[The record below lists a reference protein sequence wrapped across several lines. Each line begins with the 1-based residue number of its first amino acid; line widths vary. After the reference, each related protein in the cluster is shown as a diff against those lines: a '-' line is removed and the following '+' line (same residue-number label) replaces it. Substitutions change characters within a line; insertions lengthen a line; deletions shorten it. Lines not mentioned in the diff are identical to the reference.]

1 MEEKEEKSKYYFK
14 IIPKEE
20 FPKFIERFKQALD
33 KKEFKKGDHKSFELE
48 IRGTNEELVG
58 PSIKLST
65 FDKTKF
71 NEFLD
76 LKQEYIK
83 NSLYCIS
90 LNLNAKDEDSFVEI
104 NKFYETYKPFF
115 ENTPSLK
122 KENVEIHFRKN
133 GLNYSFEIVF
143 KEGILLKALMDLGL
157 DFTEYHKFNFDLKS
171 GLDLEEFF
179 NPSSDP
185 NSIFLKICTIL
196 LSIKSDNENIKYL
209 CGALNEALKDVKLND
224 KAMEEKLNKFCGYLN
239 FINSF
244 IGTKLKLEYDA
255 RVFTRKVSKH
265 NKQFQEKIFSLQPKA
280 VGIVKQILIPI
291 IISLGLN
298 NLIKASNIDCI
309 SLILSFPN
317 YKNGYNLLIQ
327 IPGLTKILNCFIDE
341 YHN

>member
-14 IIPKEE
+14 IISKEE
-20 FPKFIERFKQALD
+20 FPKFIERLKQALD

-76 LKQEYIK
+76 LKQEYMK

-90 LNLNAKDEDSFVEI
+90 LNLNAKNEDSFAEI
-104 NKFYETYKPFF
+104 NKFYEQIFKPIFQA
-115 ENTPSLK
+115 PK
-122 KENVEIHFRKN
+122 KENAEIHFRKN
-133 GLNYSFEIVF
+133 GINYSFEIVF

-157 DFTEYHKFNFDLKS
+157 DFTEYHKFDLDLKS

-185 NSIFLKICTIL
+185 NSIFLKIFTIL

-209 CGALNEALKDVKLND
+209 CRALIEALKDVKLDD
-224 KAMEEKLNKFCGYLN
+224 KAMEEKLNKFFGYLN

-265 NKQFQEKIFSLQPKA
+265 NKQFQEKIFSLQPKT
-280 VGIVKQILIPI
+280 VGFVKQLLIPMI
-291 IISLGLN
+291 IHSGLKDSV
-298 NLIKASNIDCI
+298 KAINIDLI
-309 SLILSFPN
+309 SISLSFPK
-317 YKNGYNLLIQ
+317 YKNGYNLLIK
-327 IPGLTKILNCFIDE
+327 IPGLTKILNRFIDE
-341 YHN
+341 YPN

>member
-20 FPKFIERFKQALD
+20 FPKFIERLKQALD
-33 KKEFKKGDHKSFELE
+33 KTEFKKGDHKSFELE
-48 IRGTNEELVG
+48 IRGTNEELNG

-76 LKQEYIK
+76 LKQEYMK

-90 LNLNAKDEDSFVEI
+90 LNLNAKNEDSFAKI
-104 NKFYETYKPFF
+104 NEFDLFFKGFF
-115 ENTPSLK
+115 ESIPSLK
-122 KENVEIHFRKN
+122 KENVEVHLRKN
-133 GLNYSFEIVF
+133 GINFSFEIIF

-157 DFTEYHKFNFDLKS
+157 DFTEYHKFDFDLKS

-185 NSIFLKICTIL
+185 NAIILKIFTIL

-224 KAMEEKLNKFCGYLN
+224 KAMEEKLNKFFGYLN

-265 NKQFQEKIFSLQPKA
+265 NKQFQEKIFSLQPMA
-280 VGIVKQILIPI
+280 VGIVKQLLIPI
-291 IISLGLN
+291 ICQFGLMDSV
-298 NLIKASNIDCI
+298 KAINIDCI
-309 SLILSFPN
+309 SLSLSFPK
-317 YKNGYNLLIQ
+317 YKNGYNLLIK
-327 IPGLTKILNCFIDE
+327 IPGLTKILNRFIDE
-341 YHN
+341 YPN

>member
-33 KKEFKKGDHKSFELE
+33 KTEFKKGDHKSFELE
-48 IRGTNEELVG
+48 IRGTNQELVG

-104 NKFYETYKPFF
+104 NKFYETYKPIF

-133 GLNYSFEIVF
+133 GINYSFEIVF

-157 DFTEYHKFNFDLKS
+157 DFTEYHKFDLDLKS

-179 NPSSDP
+179 NPSSDK
-185 NSIFLKICTIL
+185 NSIFLKIFTIL

-209 CGALNEALKDVKLND
+209 CGALIEALKDVKLDD
-224 KAMEEKLNKFCGYLN
+224 KAMEEKLNKFFGYLN

-255 RVFTRKVSKH
+255 RVLARKVSKH
-265 NKQFQEKIFSLQPKA
+265 NNQYQPKIS
-280 VGIVKQILIPI
+280 GFHMMTIGFTKQLLIPNI
-291 IISLGLN
+291 IQYGLKD
-298 NLIKASNIDCI
+298 LVKAINIDCI
-309 SLILSFPN
+309 SLSLGFPK
-317 YKNGYNLLIQ
+317 YKNGYNLLIK
-327 IPGLTKILNCFIDE
+327 IPGLTKILNLFIDE
-341 YHN
+341 YPN

>member
-48 IRGTNEELVG
+48 IRGTNEELNG

-76 LKQEYIK
+76 LKQEYMK
-83 NSLYCIS
+83 NSLFCIS
-90 LNLNAKDEDSFVEI
+90 LNLNAKNEDSFAKINELYEI
-104 NKFYETYKPFF
+104 FKPLFR
-115 ENTPSLK
+115 NTPSLK
-122 KENVEIHFRKN
+122 KENVEMHFRKN
-133 GLNYSFEIVF
+133 GINFSFEIVF

-157 DFTEYHKFNFDLKS
+157 DFTEYHKFDFDLKS
-171 GLDLEEFF
+171 GLDIEEFF
-179 NPSSDP
+179 NLSSDQ
-185 NSIFLKICTIL
+185 NSIFLKIFTIL

-209 CGALNEALKDVKLND
+209 CRALIEALKDVKLDD
-224 KAMEEKLNKFCGYLN
+224 KAMEEKLNKFFGYLN

-265 NKQFQEKIFSLQPKA
+265 NKQFQEKIFSLQQMA
-280 VGIVKQILIPI
+280 EGIVKQLLIPMI
-291 IISLGLN
+291 IQFGSIDF
-298 NLIKASNIDCI
+298 IKAINIDCI
-309 SLILSFPN
+309 SLSLSFPK
-317 YKNGYNLLIQ
+317 YKNGYNLLIK
-327 IPGLTKILNCFIDE
+327 IPGLTKILNLFIDE
-341 YHN
+341 YPN

>member
-1 MEEKEEKSKYYFK
+1 MEEKVEKSKYYFK

-33 KKEFKKGDHKSFELE
+33 KTEFKKGDHKSFELE
-48 IRGTNEELVG
+48 IRGTNEELNG

-76 LKQEYIK
+76 LKQEYMK
-83 NSLYCIS
+83 NSLFCIS
-90 LNLNAKDEDSFVEI
+90 LNLNAKNEDSFAEI
-104 NKFYETYKPFF
+104 NKLYEKLLKPIFQA
-115 ENTPSLK
+115 LK

-133 GLNYSFEIVF
+133 GINYSFEIVF

-157 DFTEYHKFNFDLKS
+157 DFTEYHKFDLDLKS

-185 NSIFLKICTIL
+185 NSIFLKIFTIL

-209 CGALNEALKDVKLND
+209 CRALIEALKDVKLDD
-224 KAMEEKLNKFCGYLN
+224 KAMEEKLNKFFGYLN

-265 NKQFQEKIFSLQPKA
+265 NKQFQEKIFSHQSKA
-280 VGIVKQILIPI
+280 VESTKQLLIPI
-291 IISLGLN
+291 IISFGLKDF
-298 NLIKASNIDCI
+298 IKAINIDCI
-309 SLILSFPN
+309 SLSLSFPK
-317 YKNGYNLLIQ
+317 YKNGYNLLIK
-327 IPGLTKILNCFIDE
+327 IPGLTKILNRFIDE
-341 YHN
+341 